1 LGFGRPSRRDS
12 MKVAQHFS
20 AGSGVWPFFQSLVA
34 IFSGGDFERRVQ
46 GGGLNGGVAIELEV
60 SRY

>member
-1 LGFGRPSRRDS
+1 
-12 MKVAQHFS
+12 MEVAQHFS